1 MLLPV
6 SVRVAELP
14 PVWERAVNSVN
25 CTCLSWTC
33 VKLVC
38 VLLSLLVLRVGSGM

>member
-14 PVWERAVNSVN
+14 PVWERTVNSVN

-33 VKLVC
+33 VRICC
-38 VLLSLLVLRVGSGM
+38 VLLSLLVLRVGRAM